1 MQIVPV
7 LMDSVSQAVHYELK
21 AILGSNYVRLQVPHL
36 QEAEGEMDNVTL
48 ENLANL
54 QSVAKEYWVS
64 IATDLDKLA
73 AALKEGRGS
82 DMPGIGRA

>member
-7 LMDSVSQAVHYELK
+7 LMDSVSEAVDYELK
-21 AILGSNYVRLQVPHL
+21 AILGSNYVRLQVTNQ
-36 QEAEGEMDNVTL
+36 QEAEGDMDNVTP
-48 ENLANL
+48 ENLANV
-54 QSVAKEYWVS
+54 QSVAKEYLVS

-73 AALKEGRGS
+73 VALIEGHGS

>member
-7 LMDSVSQAVHYELK
+7 LMDSVSQAVHCELK
-21 AILGSNYVRLQVPHL
+21 AILGSNCVRLQVPHL
-36 QEAEGEMDNVTL
+36 QEAEGDMDNVTP

-54 QSVAKEYWVS
+54 QSAAKEYVVS
-64 IATDLDKLA
+64 IATHLDKLA